1 MKPKLV
7 LNEGLIDLAAQ
18 RFRLLGEPMRLR
30 ILQVLESGEHSVT
43 ELTNAVGSNQPNI
56 SRHLQAL
63 YDGGIVKRRRDGNTI
78 YYSIADPVVFQLCD
92 LVCKS
97 AIDLAHAR
105 LGMLVGDSTPSR
117 KRTTS

>member
-1 MKPKLV
+1 MKQKLA
-7 LNEGLIDLAAQ
+7 LTEGLIELAAQ

-30 ILQVLESGEHSVT
+30 ILRVLEAGERSVT
-43 ELTNAVGSNQPNI
+43 ELTGAVGSNQPNI

-63 YDGGIVKRRRDGNTI
+63 YEGGIVKRRRDGNTI

-97 AIDLAHAR
+97 AIDLAQAR
-105 LGMLVGDSTPSR
+105 LGMLVGEPAPR
-117 KRTTS
+117 KRASS

>member
-1 MKPKLV
+1 MKPKIA

-30 ILQVLESGEHSVT
+30 ILQVLEAGERNVT
-43 ELTNAVGSNQPNI
+43 DLTGAVGSNQPNV

-63 YDGGIVKRRRDGNTI
+63 FDGGIVKRRREGNTI
-78 YYSIADPVVFQLCD
+78 FYSIADPVVFQLCD
-92 LVCKS
+92 LVCRS

-105 LGMLVGDSTPSR
+105 LGVLVGSSASS
-117 KRTTS
+117 KRSS